1 MLKRVAIF
9 FAVLA
14 SLSFSCR
21 KTDPVVESPSGE
33 SPSPGEYVLPLVE
46 TTDMHGYIVH
56 ADNLGLHY
64 RLAYIADKVE
74 DIRAR
79 KEDGLLLLDGGD
91 LYQGASVSNLMSG
104 WPVYVSMH
112 KMGYDAVAV
121 GNHEFDWGIESLVD
135 ADATLPDYEWEGR
148 SFVNEVPVVCANLYR
163 DGVRVPFTR
172 DYVIVEKS
180 ALNAAG
186 ETVPVRIGIIGFVVD
201 YAGSIMSTQFTGKG
215 YSINADFSIAGALA
229 EELESSGQC
238 DATLLLIHG
247 AAGDAAGYLGPRSC
261 IDLVLGGHSHAH
273 MCGKTGWGL
282 PYLQG
287 GRYCENYGY
296 AELKF
301 QVDDTG
307 KVSFK
312 GVDNLMTPPV
322 DASLDGRREAGGHQ
336 DDLSAEI
343 VAVSDYA
350 LDYTAQAQNDVI
362 GHIRVGA
369 TNYYLDGSDGRASV
383 MSNWM
388 CDILRRIGEA
398 DVAFVNGGGIRTSFP
413 LGGRSARDI
422 TVANVYEM
430 FPFSNTTYVYRLTYA
445 ELLQVFEYAMT
456 SGGASLFSCMTGLD
470 CRFSQTEHGTYK
482 TYEVYSLSKDG
493 TVIYRNG
500 KWTGDWALKTVTL
513 SVSEFLATN
522 ERTDYYTGIANP
534 LVGWN
539 KTSRLL
545 RSDLV
550 DNENAVRVL
559 RAEAASSGGLLSID
573 TAPHFI
579 LVP

>member
-1 MLKRVAIF
+1 
-9 FAVLA
+9 
-14 SLSFSCR
+14 
-21 KTDPVVESPSGE
+21 
-33 SPSPGEYVLPLVE
+33 
-46 TTDMHGYIVH
+46 
-56 ADNLGLHY
+56 
-64 RLAYIADKVE
+64 
-74 DIRAR
+74 
-79 KEDGLLLLDGGD
+79 
-91 LYQGASVSNLMSG
+91 
-104 WPVYVSMH
+104 
-112 KMGYDAVAV
+112 
-121 GNHEFDWGIESLVD
+121 
-135 ADATLPDYEWEGR
+135 
-148 SFVNEVPVVCANLYR
+148 
-163 DGVRVPFTR
+163 
-172 DYVIVEKS
+172 
-180 ALNAAG
+180 
-186 ETVPVRIGIIGFVVD
+186 
-201 YAGSIMSTQFTGKG
+201 
-215 YSINADFSIAGALA
+215 
-229 EELESSGQC
+229 
-238 DATLLLIHG
+238 
-247 AAGDAAGYLGPRSC
+247 
-261 IDLVLGGHSHAH
+261 

-322 DASLDGRREAGGHQ
+322 DASLDGRREAGQNQ